1 MVQINLLPPEI
12 IERRKYDRY
21 YPYVFLAAGVLIAII
36 VLIWILL
43 QFLVSQ
49 RAQVLQQ
56 TQETTA
62 QLTAQAESL
71 AIFEQQRGDLEARLK
86 SAADA
91 LAGRVDM
98 GGLAE
103 DITLV
108 LPEEVW
114 TNRLKCSEANGMEM
128 IAYTPVNSQPNVK
141 EGYKS
146 VAATLVR
153 LGALKDL
160 NDVWLTIAEVKSYTT
175 FQPTSQ
181 STDASSTVLEF
192 TSTGRIVAPADPTTG
207 K

>member
-21 YPYVFLAAGVLIAII
+21 YPYVFLAVGVLVAII
-36 VLIWILL
+36 VLIWVLL
-43 QFLVSQ
+43 QFLVNQ

-62 QLTAQAESL
+62 QLTAQADSL
-71 AIFEQQRGDLEARLK
+71 AIFEQQRGDLEARQEAA
-86 SAADA
+86 SAA
-91 LAGRVDM
+91 LTGRVDM

-114 TNRLKCSEANGMEM
+114 SNRLKCSETNGMEM
-128 IAYTPVNSQPNVK
+128 IAFTPVNSQPNVK

-175 FQPTSQ
+175 FQPMTQ
-181 STDASSTVLEF
+181 SADASSTVLEF
-192 TSTGRIVAPADPTTG
+192 TSTGRIVPPADPTTG

>member
-12 IERRKYDRY
+12 LERRKYDRY
-21 YPYVFLAAGVLIAII
+21 YPYVFVTAGILIAII
-36 VLIWILL
+36 VLVWILL
-43 QFLVSQ
+43 QFLVGQ

-71 AIFEQQRGDLEARLK
+71 AIFEKQRGELEARQQVASRPSL
-86 SAADA
+86 
-91 LAGRVDM
+91 GRVDM

-103 DITLV
+103 DISLV

-114 TNRLKCSEANGMEM
+114 SYRLKCSEFNGME
-128 IAYTPVNSQPNVK
+128 IGAFTPVTSQPNVK

-153 LGALKDL
+153 L
-160 NDVWLTIAEVKSYTT
+160 S
-175 FQPTSQ
+175 
-181 STDASSTVLEF
+181 
-192 TSTGRIVAPADPTTG
+192 APSRN
-207 K
+207 

>member
-12 IERRKYDRY
+12 IERRRYDRF
-21 YPYVFLAAGVLIAII
+21 YPYVFVAAAILIGII
-36 VLIWILL
+36 VLVWILL

-49 RAQVLQQ
+49 QTQVLQQ

-71 AIFEQQRGDLEARLK
+71 AIFEQQRGELEERQKAT
-86 SAADA
+86 SQA

-103 DITLV
+103 DISLV

-114 TNRLKCSEANGMEM
+114 TNRLKCSELNGMEM
-128 IAYTPVNSQPNVK
+128 IAFTPVTSQPNIK

-146 VAATLVR
+146 IAATLVR
-153 LGALKDL
+153 LSSLEDL
-160 NDVWLTIAEVKSYTT
+160 NDVWLTVAEVKDYNV
-175 FQPTSQ
+175 FQPSERTQ
-181 STDASSTVLEF
+181 DASATVLEF
-192 TSTGRIVAPADPTTG
+192 TSTGRVLPPADTSSG
-207 K
+207 Q

>member
-21 YPYVFLAAGVLIAII
+21 YPYVFVAAAILIGVILL
-36 VLIWILL
+36 VWILL
-43 QFLVSQ
+43 QFLVGQ
-49 RAQVLQQ
+49 RTQVLQQ

-71 AIFEQQRGDLEARLK
+71 AIFEQQRGELEQRQKAT
-86 SAADA
+86 DQA

-103 DITLV
+103 DISLV

-114 TNRLKCSEANGMEM
+114 TNRLKCSEQNGMEM
-128 IAYTPVNSQPNVK
+128 IAFTPVSSQPNIK

-146 VAATLVR
+146 IAATLVR
-153 LGALKDL
+153 LSALNDL
-160 NDVWLTIAEVKSYTT
+160 NDVWLTVAEVKDYNV
-175 FQPTSQ
+175 FQPSERTQ
-181 STDASSTVLEF
+181 DASATVLEF
-192 TSTGRIVAPADPTTG
+192 TSTGRVVAPADTSSG
-207 K
+207 Q

>member
-12 IERRKYDRY
+12 IERRKYDRF
-21 YPYVFLAAGVLIAII
+21 YPYVFVVAAILIGII
-36 VLIWILL
+36 VLVWILL

-49 RAQVLQQ
+49 RTQVLQQ

-71 AIFEQQRGDLEARLK
+71 AIFEEQRGQLEERQK
-86 SAADA
+86 AASQA

-98 GGLAE
+98 GALAE
-103 DITLV
+103 DISLV

-114 TNRLKCSEANGMEM
+114 TNRLKCSEVNGMEM
-128 IAYTPVNSQPNVK
+128 IAFTPVTSQPNIK

-153 LGALKDL
+153 LGALPDL
-160 NDVWLTIAEVKSYTT
+160 NDVWLTVAEVKDYSV
-175 FQPTSQ
+175 FQPSERTQ
-181 STDASSTVLEF
+181 DASATVLEF
-192 TSTGRIVAPADPTTG
+192 TSTGRVVSPADTSSG
-207 K
+207 Q

>member
-12 IERRKYDRY
+12 VERRKYDRF
-21 YPYVFLAAGVLIAII
+21 YPYVFLAAGIMIAII
-36 VLIWILL
+36 VVIWILL
-43 QFLVSQ
+43 QFLVNQ

-56 TQETTA
+56 TQESTA

-71 AIFEQQRGDLEARLK
+71 AIFEKQRGELEARLTV
-86 SAADA
+86 ATGA

-103 DITLV
+103 DISLV

-114 TNRLKCSEANGMEM
+114 SNRLKCSELNGMEM
-128 IAYTPVNSQPNVK
+128 VAFTPVTSQPNVK

-153 LGALKDL
+153 LGALKEL
-160 NDVWLTIAEVKSYTT
+160 NDVWLTIAEVKPYAA
-175 FQPTSQ
+175 FQPVERT
-181 STDASSTVLEF
+181 TDASATVLEF
-192 TSTGRIVAPADPTTG
+192 TSTGKVVPPADPSAG